1 MQIPKSFEEYIN
13 TPQSKTATYISHYMQ
28 QKMLLHVTQFLL
40 GGGGECSYLQMKT
53 TQKIIDNYFTVNT
66 ERYQGDFHV

>member
-40 GGGGECSYLQMKT
+40 GGNVYSYLQMKT